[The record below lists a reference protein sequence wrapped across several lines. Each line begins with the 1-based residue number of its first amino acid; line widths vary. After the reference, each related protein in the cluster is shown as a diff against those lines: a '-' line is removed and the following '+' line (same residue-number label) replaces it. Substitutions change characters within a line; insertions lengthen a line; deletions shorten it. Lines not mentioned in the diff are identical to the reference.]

1 MKSSKDVLGE
11 LKDRLDYLSEQQNNM
26 NNYYMVEQV
35 QKSVDDLEEI
45 INELIGETVDLNNSL
60 KTKGATHAMQVKR
73 LRGEKFNTT
82 TFVENYAKEFLNK

>member
-45 INELIGETVDLNNSL
+45 INKLIGETV
-60 KTKGATHAMQVKR
+60 
-73 LRGEKFNTT
+73 E
-82 TFVENYAKEFLNK
+82 LNKALKLMDKTNAMTISRITS